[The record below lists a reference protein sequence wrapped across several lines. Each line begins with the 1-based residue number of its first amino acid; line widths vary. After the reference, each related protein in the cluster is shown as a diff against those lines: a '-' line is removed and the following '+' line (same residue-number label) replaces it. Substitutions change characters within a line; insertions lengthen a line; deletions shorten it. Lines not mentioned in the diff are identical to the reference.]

1 MIPAFGS
8 STEWGVGDDHL
19 AHADLGPVG
28 HRVRDP
34 VSRARYRGAGCD
46 SIGEPAGAGVVPA
59 RFSGEVVRAEA
70 FHPVHQLD
78 GFFLAAFVR
87 KVQAW
92 TGAPKVDLVG
102 HSQGGAINLIYLKDH
117 DGWKNT
123 RRVIGLAA
131 ANNSPKFWANLVS
144 MIPGASTISGA
155 LIPAG
160 NQLLDPA
167 TYARLTPRTY
177 PQVQYSNLV
186 SRFDELA
193 IPSTVAFLPPG
204 PNVRNLLVQQICPNS
219 VVGHVG
225 MIADPSVTQMLLN
238 ELDPA
243 HRRPVSCAVTGV
255 PF

>member
-1 MIPAFGS
+1 MQRRVVVDTQVAAALAWMKECAG
-8 STEWGVGDDHL
+8 GD
-19 AHADLGPVG
+19 
-28 HRVRDP
+28 
-34 VSRARYRGAGCD
+34 
-46 SIGEPAGAGVVPA
+46 
-59 RFSGEVVRAEA
+59 
-70 FHPVHQLD
+70 
-78 GFFLAAFVR
+78 AAFVR